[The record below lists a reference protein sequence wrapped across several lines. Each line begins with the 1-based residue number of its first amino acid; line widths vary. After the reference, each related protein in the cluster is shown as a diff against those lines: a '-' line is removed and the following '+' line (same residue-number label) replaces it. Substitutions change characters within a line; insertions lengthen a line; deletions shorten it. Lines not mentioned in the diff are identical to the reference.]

1 MRDLFGEVPVSIRDV
16 ELWLDRIVN
25 FRGGALRVGYYVLN
39 WNVVEKIRA
48 AKLAGTWEG
57 LIDDSAA
64 YRPFD
69 FVHRRLRLRVV
80 YRLCQRPPLE
90 APSVEHSRAQSMACF
105 LQHVHQCDAALR
117 SFPSGLLHSL

>member
-64 YRPFD
+64 YRPFY

-80 YRLCQRPPLE
+80 YRLCTIPRLEPP
-90 APSVEHSRAQSMACF
+90 SFEHSRAQNMAVYF
-105 LQHVHQCDAALR
+105 RDLHYHHDGLR
-117 SFPSGLLHSL
+117 SYGSH